1 MPDKFAPL
9 PDPPYYAV
17 IFSAQRRD
25 GDHGYGAMADK
36 MAELAAGRAGYI
48 GVESTR
54 DANGFGITVS
64 YWTDEQALIAWK
76 AEAQHLLAQKLGKT
90 LWYQYYTLRIA
101 RVERAYDGPE
111 GR

>member
-1 MPDKFAPL
+1 
-9 PDPPYYAV
+9 
-17 IFSAQRRD
+17 
-25 GDHGYGAMADK
+25 MADK
-36 MAELAAGRAGYI
+36 MAELAASRAGYI

-54 DANGFGITVS
+54 DASGFGITVS

-90 LWYQYYTLRIA
+90 RWYQYYTLRIA